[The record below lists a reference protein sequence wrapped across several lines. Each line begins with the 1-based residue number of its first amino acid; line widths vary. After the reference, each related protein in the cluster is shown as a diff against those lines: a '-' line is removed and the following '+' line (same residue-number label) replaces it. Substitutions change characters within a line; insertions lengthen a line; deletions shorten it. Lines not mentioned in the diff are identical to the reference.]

1 VFRHTALFLLRETT
15 TPEQQREMLRG
26 LESLLEECPTVRGG
40 DCGSALRDTR
50 GTRDVALHLDF
61 DDPEGYRAY
70 VAHPVHVE
78 VSGFNA
84 SLSVDGATAR
94 IDWRYDGPPRVN
106 PGGVRHCEAFTWSG
120 GAEPSVLAA
129 AAALSA
135 MEGVLSTVA
144 VVDSGDD
151 PRASDWILDVE
162 LADEA
167 AARAFLTGDAYREFS
182 NGVAASVDASRTARV
197 THIDHGRSALRASPV
212 PR

>member
-1 VFRHTALFLLRETT
+1 MFRHTALFLLRETI
-15 TPEQQREMLRG
+15 TPEQQNQMLRG
-26 LESLLEECPTVRGG
+26 LESLFEECPTVRGG
-40 DCGSALRDTR
+40 DYGSALRDTR

-120 GAEPSVLAA
+120 GANLSVIAA
-129 AAALSA
+129 AEALSA
-135 MEGVLSTVA
+135 SEGVLSAVA

-151 PRASDWILDVE
+151 PRASNWILDVE
-162 LADEA
+162 LADEDT
-167 AARAFLTGDAYREFS
+167 ARAFLTGDAYREFS
-182 NGVAASVDASRTARV
+182 NAAASGVDVGRTARV
-197 THIDHGRSALRASPV
+197 THIDHGRTRLRASPV
-212 PR
+212 PH